1 MNSKPGNIKRSL
13 LIIAGTFF
21 VGLGILGIFLPLLP
35 TTPLLLLAA
44 ALYSR
49 SSGRF
54 YNWLIHNRWFG
65 KYISDYREGKGVP
78 GKVKLSSITFLWLT
92 IIVSLILID
101 VLWIRILLVII
112 AAGVTIHILLI
123 RPR

>member
-1 MNSKPGNIKRSL
+1 M
-13 LIIAGTFF
+13 
-21 VGLGILGIFLPLLP
+21 
-35 TTPLLLLAA
+35 
-44 ALYSR
+44 
-49 SSGRF
+49 
-54 YNWLIHNRWFG
+54 IHNRWFG